1 MHSHRHLLSG
11 KGISLSEGPIVQGI
25 LSFALPIFLGQLLQQ
40 LYNLADAWVIGNFAP
55 DEAFAAVSTGGNLT
69 FLITGF
75 FNGMAMG
82 GGVIISRYF
91 GAKDEDDVSKAI
103 HTTFFFGLIVS
114 VLSTLAGT
122 LLAPW
127 LLHLLNTPDDVLPYS
142 LTYFRIYF
150 GGVSTVILY
159 NICKAIMRALG
170 DSLHPLYYLVFSSLT
185 NVVLDLLLVAVFPFG
200 VAGAAV
206 ATVITQG
213 LSVLLCLRRMTHVK
227 DSTRLD
233 FKKLRIH
240 WDMMRQVIGQGF
252 PTGVQNAVI
261 SIGNLVI
268 QSNINSFD
276 KYAMAGQGAY
286 ARIEG
291 VVFLPITAIS
301 MALST
306 FVSQN
311 LGARE
316 HTRAKKGAAFGIV
329 TGVALAEMVGIVF
342 LVFAKSLLGIFIDNP
357 ESLEFGLIHVRVAA
371 PFYCLL
377 AFSHCAA
384 GVLRG
389 CGKAVVPMV
398 SMLLFWCVTRV
409 IYVTVALQFFP
420 VYATIPWAY
429 PITWT
434 LSSILFAG
442 FLLRTDWTHA
452 FERQAVSVR

>member
-91 GAKDEDDVSKAI
+91 GAKDEEDVSKAI

-159 NICKAIMRALG
+159 NICMAIMRALG
-170 DSLHPLYYLVFSSLT
+170 DSLHPLYYLIFSSLT

-213 LSVLLCLRRMTHVK
+213 LSVLLCLRRMTRVK

-233 FKKLRIH
+233 FKKLKIH

-268 QSNINSFD
+268 QSNINAFD

-316 HTRAKKGAAFGIV
+316 YGRAKKGAAFGIV

-384 GVLRG
+384 GILRG

-442 FLLRTDWTHA
+442 FLLRTDWTHT
-452 FERQAVSVR
+452 FERQTVSVR